1 VSALFL
7 IEPELFG
14 TNNSGPL
21 SPTKVGDPC
30 CKVPSTVKLPPS
42 QKAGGG
48 TVQQGSPTLVGEEV
62 QSYLFRIV
70 LVQLKIMQT
79 QNKW

>member
-30 CKVPSTVKLPPS
+30 CTVPPPAFCDGGNLTVF
-42 QKAGGG
+42 G
-48 TVQQGSPTLVGEEV
+48 TLGAKNPVIAFLTNL
-62 QSYLFRIV
+62 L
-70 LVQLKIMQT
+70 T
-79 QNKW
+79 